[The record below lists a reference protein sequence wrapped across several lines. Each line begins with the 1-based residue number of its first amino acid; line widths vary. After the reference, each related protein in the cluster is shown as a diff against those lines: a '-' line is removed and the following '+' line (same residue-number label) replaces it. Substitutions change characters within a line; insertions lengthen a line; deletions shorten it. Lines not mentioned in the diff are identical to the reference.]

1 MIKGTYHAVTV
12 KPNIDAACAT
22 AYSVADVLF
31 DWTAFEIPRGG
42 CLLKSIQATIAGTN
56 GADGNVLDMD
66 LLFAKAYNAGD
77 GKGLVAPPSLGT
89 VNGAM
94 TAAVAVAAKN
104 HIIGYKFLD
113 GSAMVDAGGDLIAY
127 NMWSNTAGNTIYD
140 EANIVLQSDPDFGGD
155 ATYSA
160 TTKGYQTIWVAGIA
174 QGAFDFG
181 TAMEIDNGAGY
192 TAAATDTLNCDGTA
206 GDILFAPGDELIA
219 ADGALIGKVK
229 TISDDGSHT
238 TLVLQDNVTATLAD
252 DDEVCY
258 RQPIV
263 FHFGIEY

>member
-1 MIKGTYHAVTV
+1 MIKGTYHTVTV

-22 AYSVADVLF
+22 AYSAADVLF
-31 DWTAFEIPRGG
+31 DWTAFEIPRGA
-42 CLLKSIQATIAGTN
+42 CLLRSIQATIAGTD

-66 LLFAKAYNAGD
+66 LLFARSYDAGD
-77 GKGLVAPPSLGT
+77 GNGKVAPPSLGT

-94 TAAVAVAAKN
+94 TAAVAIAAKN

-127 NMWSNTAGNTIYD
+127 NVWSNTAGNTIYD
-140 EANIVLQSDPDFGGD
+140 EANIVLEGAPDFAGD
-155 ATYSA
+155 STHSA
-160 TTKGYQTIWVAGIA
+160 TTTGYQTVWIAGIA

-181 TAMEIDNGAGY
+181 TGMAIDNGSGY
-192 TAAATDTLNCDGTA
+192 TAGATATLNCDGRA
-206 GDILFAPGDELIA
+206 GDILFTPGDELIA

-258 RQPIV
+258 RQPVV
-263 FHFGIEY
+263 FHFGLEY